1 MRVSASIQSCR
12 VQGCAGDVPAPLSLE
27 LLCVDHYIEQA
38 FSRLQ
43 DALELCQ
50 QCRAVDAQALD
61 WLLGDADFAVQAL
74 AQDGRSH
81 TSAQRDKLLELLLN
95 LSNLHEYLRHHSV
108 TARLAD

>member
-1 MRVSASIQSCR
+1 
-12 VQGCAGDVPAPLSLE
+12 VQGCAGDVPAPLNLE
-27 LLCVDHYIEQA
+27 LLCLDHYIEQA

-50 QCRAVDAQALD
+50 ECRAVDAHALD